1 MALSKKITL
10 TIDGYTIKLS
20 SGIKFYQ
27 NDQIHLI
34 FEIIENT
41 IIIITAE
48 NMPIGIPILFLYFLR
63 SKYAPF
69 LFLSL

>member
-10 TIDGYTIKLS
+10 TINGYTVKLS

-41 IIIITAE
+41 IIIKDGTTTKVSL
-48 NMPIGIPILFLYFLR
+48 PINPLKSKLFF
-63 SKYAPF
+63 
-69 LFLSL
+69 